1 MEALLLRM
9 RVQYMPFR
17 LISSQNGSRLPL
29 SMEEDEQD
37 QVLRQDH
44 PDRGL
49 IIDLLWS
56 FFDSF
61 FLFPVKRLPSLEA
74 LC

>member
-1 MEALLLRM
+1 
-9 RVQYMPFR
+9 MPFR
-17 LISSQNGSRLPL
+17 LIYSKRVSRLPL

-44 PDRGL
+44 PARLYHGL

-61 FLFPVKRLPSLEA
+61 LLFPVKRLPSLEA